1 MGDVNVCTHQKASN
15 LRKLKND
22 DGKYLRNRF
31 RGKKLIDYLTVICSG
46 GGVSTEIMMMM
57 KAIFHI
63 KICTIIYCV
72 VFLPSFKEL
81 FSH

>member
-1 MGDVNVCTHQKASN
+1 MSAHQKASN

-46 GGVSTEIMMMM
+46 GGGVSTEIMMMM

-63 KICTIIYCV
+63 KICTIIYSAV
-72 VFLPSFKEL
+72 WFFLPSFKEL